1 LEQDRDSQTDIGG
14 IVLLALEEKQ
24 ELHFHMFLQRSAFAE
39 AAVGAQRL
47 RPPTALAV
55 AGRGKQTSLR
65 RGRRRHRAQALLDA
79 AMDSGGDGVTSGPGC
94 ACSCGRRWRF
104 RPAARRQ

>member
-1 LEQDRDSQTDIGG
+1 MHITKAALPTVVVQIRCSFSCSCTARLEQDRDSQTDIGG

-24 ELHFHMFLQRSAFAE
+24 EQHFHMFLQRSAFAE

-65 RGRRRHRAQALLDA
+65 RGRR
-79 AMDSGGDGVTSGPGC
+79 
-94 ACSCGRRWRF
+94 
-104 RPAARRQ
+104 